1 MKYPMKDRFIV
12 SLVSLVA
19 LGCFIQQEGVVAALG
34 MLLFYG
40 MFARLYYVGTRDTPL
55 HRLRRARRRDQTLT
69 RIESQVIAEARQQ
82 AHGCWTF
89 PLDGQWRDTHLWRV
103 QAEYLYVMGRRHD
116 ADEASLISRRLQ
128 ALDNNEA

>member
-1 MKYPMKDRFIV
+1 MKYRLPV
-12 SLVSLVA
+12 SLGILVYIGV
-19 LGCFIQQEGVVAALG
+19 LIQREGVVVALIA
-34 MLLFYG
+34 LLIQG
-40 MFARLYYVGTRDTPL
+40 LLGILYYVGTRDTPL

-82 AHGCWTF
+82 AHGRWTF
-89 PLDGQWRDTHLWRV
+89 PLDGQWSDTHLWRV
-103 QAEYLYVMGRRHD
+103 QAEYLHVMGRRHD